1 METNKS
7 SKRSVTTKAGTPKI
21 SPVKGA
27 NTKSSSTRTTGDKTG
42 SGILTDQ
49 ERITD
54 LMFCEKKMQANYSAF
69 ASECVDAK
77 LRDEFLKLM
86 NKSHLTQSELRDE
99 FLKLMNKSHLTQSEL
114 FSQAQMR
121 GWYKPKAASAAEMK
135 QAYQKFSSM

>member
-1 METNKS
+1 METSKS
-7 SKRSVTTKAGTPKI
+7 SKRSATTKAGTPKI

-27 NTKSSSTRTTGDKTG
+27 NTKSSSTRTTGDQTG

-86 NKSHLTQSELRDE
+86 NKSHLTQSEL
-99 FLKLMNKSHLTQSEL
+99 

-135 QAYQKFSSM
+135 QAYQKFSAMK

>member
-1 METNKS
+1 METKTNQTG
-7 SKRSVTTKAGTPKI
+7 KRSATTKAGTPKR

-27 NTKSSSTRTTGDKTG
+27 NTKSSSTRTTGDQTG

-54 LMFCEKKMQANYSAF
+54 LMFSEKKMQANYSAF

-86 NKSHLTQSELRDE
+86 NKSHLTQY
-99 FLKLMNKSHLTQSEL
+99 EL

-135 QAYQKFSSM
+135 QAYQKFSSMG